1 MLLQRLILEYLSID
15 FSTHT
20 CTPPQG
26 CSKCTFDTPVGEYR
40 YGSENRLRVIPKQ
53 TFAIAS
59 GVSVDLIVIQKTEIF
74 FGQENG
80 LNAPCPSDDELI
92 I

>member
-1 MLLQRLILEYLSID
+1 
-15 FSTHT
+15 
-20 CTPPQG
+20 
-26 CSKCTFDTPVGEYR
+26 
-40 YGSENRLRVIPKQ
+40 LRVIPKQ